1 MNKEQLQEAILQKYD
16 VLFTYYSKELREEIY
31 ELIYLYLYS
40 YKKNSENKRK
50 RQATIY
56 PL

>member
-40 YKKNSENKRK
+40 YKKK
-50 RQATIY
+50 
-56 PL
+56 